1 MASPA
6 FIVTQHEARRLPGL
20 VLFLLGA
27 LYILPGLLGRDPWG
41 RADAE
46 GFGLALTMA
55 RGAFDDWLAP
65 NVFGL
70 PVAQEGPLPGWL
82 GALAILLFGPLV
94 GEPAAARLAS
104 GLVTALG
111 LLWVWRA
118 TKLLAARPE
127 IQPADPFEVSARAAD
142 IGRAVADAALLVCV
156 ATCGLIARVHETSSI
171 AFQFAW
177 LAAFALGAAVA
188 IERPLRG
195 GLIAGAAIAASAL
208 TRGLPIATALLAVL
222 VLLPVFAQRYRL
234 VAFPMLGGALASAA
248 LLALPWPI
256 TLAGQHPEGDAWL
269 RVWMGW
275 NAAEIG
281 TGSLRSLVF
290 LARNLPWYLWPA
302 WPLALWAAWRWREKW
317 RTPALLL
324 PLLMAGAAGVL
335 MLLAPVP
342 SEAMMLPAVVPAAML
357 AALALPVVERGLVSL
372 LDWIAVAT
380 FSLIGVVIW
389 AYWLAL
395 LTGFPPRMADSAI
408 RLAPGFASDM
418 AALQTL
424 AGLIASVAWLALVWW
439 RASQR
444 PRAIWR
450 PMALSSGGLLL
461 AWVLLI
467 VLWLPAYNARVSY
480 RGVATD
486 LAAAL
491 GRTDG
496 CVRGEPLDAA
506 QRANLAH
513 FGGVRFGRPGERC
526 DWLLIRNDAHVRHT
540 PPSIDWQPVWQGRRP
555 FDSTERFV
563 LYRRAQ

>member
-1 MASPA
+1 MPSPA

-20 VLFLLGA
+20 VLFLLCA
-27 LYILPGLLGRDPWG
+27 LYVAPGLLGRDPWG

-55 RGAFDDWLAP
+55 RGVLDDWLAP

-70 PVAQEGPLPGWL
+70 PVAEEGPLPAWL
-82 GALAILLFGPLV
+82 GALAILVLSPIT
-94 GEPAAARLAS
+94 GEPAAARLVS

-111 LLWVWRA
+111 LFWVWRA
-118 TKLLAARPE
+118 TALLAARPE
-127 IQPADPFEVSARAAD
+127 VQPADPFEVSARASE

-156 ATCGLIARVHETSSI
+156 ATCGLIARVHETSSV

-177 LAAFALGAAVA
+177 LAAFALGAAA
-188 IERPLRG
+188 ALERPLRG
-195 GLIAGAAIAASAL
+195 GVIAGAAIAASAL
-208 TRGLPIATALLAVL
+208 TRGLPVAMALMAVL
-222 VLLPVFAQRYRL
+222 LLLPALVQRYRL
-234 VAFPMLGGALASAA
+234 VAIPMLGGALASLT
-248 LLALPWPI
+248 LLALPWP
-256 TLAGQHPEGDAWL
+256 LALVTQHTEGADWL
-269 RVWMGW
+269 RVWLGW

-281 TGSLRSLVF
+281 TGSIRSLIF

-302 WPLALWAAWRWREKW
+302 WPLALWAAWRWREQW
-317 RTPALLL
+317 RTPALAL
-324 PLLMAGAAGVL
+324 PLLMTMAAALL

-342 SEAMMLPAVVPAAML
+342 SESMMLPAVVPTAML
-357 AALALPVVERGLVSL
+357 AALALPVVQRGLVSL

-395 LTGFPPRMADSAI
+395 LTGYPPRMADSAV
-408 RLAPGFASDM
+408 RLAPGFASDSVG
-418 AALQTL
+418 LQTL
-424 AGLIASVAWLALVWW
+424 AGLIASVAWLGLVWW
-439 RASQR
+439 RASRR

-450 PMALSSGGLLL
+450 SMALSSGGLLL

-491 GRTDG
+491 GKFDG

-506 QRANLAH
+506 QRANLAY
-513 FGGVRFGRPGERC
+513 FGGIRFGRPGERC
-526 DWLLIRNDAHVRHT
+526 DWLLIRDHAMARTT
-540 PPSIDWQPVWQGRRP
+540 PPSTQWQPVWQGRRP

>member
-1 MASPA
+1 MSPPA
-6 FIVTQHEARRLPGL
+6 FIVTQQEARRLPGL
-20 VLFLLGA
+20 LLFLLGA

-55 RGAFDDWLAP
+55 RGTFNDWLAP

-70 PVAQEGPLPGWL
+70 PVVQEGPLPGWL
-82 GALAILLFGPLV
+82 GALAILSFGPLV
-94 GEPAAARLAS
+94 GEPAGARLAS

-111 LLWVWRA
+111 LLCVWHA
-118 TKLLAARPE
+118 TMLLAVRPE
-127 IQPADPFEVSARAAD
+127 IQPSDPFEASARASD
-142 IGRAVADAALLVCV
+142 IGRTVADAALLVCV

-177 LAAFALGAAVA
+177 LAAFALGAAMS

-208 TRGLPIATALLAVL
+208 TRGLPIATALAAVL
-222 VLLPVFAQRYRL
+222 ILLPVIAQRYRL
-234 VAFPMLGGALASAA
+234 VARSMLGSAFTSA
-248 LLALPWPI
+248 VVLALPWPI
-256 TLAGQHPEGDAWL
+256 ALLGQHPDGDAWL
-269 RVWMGW
+269 RVWLGW

-302 WPLALWAAWRWREKW
+302 WPLAIWAAWRWREQW
-317 RTPALLL
+317 RTPALCL
-324 PLLMAGAAGVL
+324 PLLMAGAAGVF

-342 SEAMMLPAVVPAAML
+342 AETMMLPAVVPAAML

-380 FSLIGVVIW
+380 FSLIGAVIW

-408 RLAPGFASDM
+408 RLAPGFAFDT
-418 AALQTL
+418 AGLQTL

-439 RASQR
+439 RTSQR

-486 LAAAL
+486 LATAL
-491 GRTDG
+491 GSTDG

-526 DWLLIRNDAHVRHT
+526 DWLLIRDDARARHT
-540 PPSIDWQPVWQGRRP
+540 SPSNEWQPVWQGRRT
-555 FDSTERFV
+555 FDSTERFM
-563 LYRRAQ
+563 LYRRTQ